1 MDPAQGDPPSR
12 AEKHQAEAP
21 STLLLQNA
29 NGTTA
34 NAAATKPEHD
44 AHENLSTPSDVE
56 AAPEKEE
63 AKDEE
68 PQRSPLKTGLIMA
81 SLCVRQI
88 LRHLPTVIGKT
99 DNCHRLLSFLPPSI
113 P

>member
-1 MDPAQGDPPSR
+1 MDPAQGDSPSQV
-12 AEKHQAEAP
+12 EKHHAEAP
-21 STLLLQNA
+21 STPSSLNA
-29 NGTTA
+29 NDTTA
-34 NAAATKPEHD
+34 NAALTKPEHD

-63 AKDEE
+63 VKDEE
-68 PQRSPLKTGLIMA
+68 PQRSSLKTGLIMA

-88 LRHLPTVIGKT
+88 LRHPPRVIGEA